1 MARELGKES
10 KAALGGPWLVCWEIE
25 RAKNV
30 RDNGMMMER
39 LPREA
44 RSMISFGRISR
55 LRDRRIGEW

>member
-10 KAALGGPWLVCWEIE
+10 KAALGAPWLVCWGIE

-30 RDNGMMMER
+30 RGNGMTMER
-39 LPREA
+39 LPKEA

-55 LRDRRIGEW
+55 LRDRRIVEW

>member
-10 KAALGGPWLVCWEIE
+10 KAELGGPWLVRWEIE

-30 RDNGMMMER
+30 RGNGMMMER
-39 LPREA
+39 LPKEV

-55 LRDRRIGEW
+55 LRGRNIV